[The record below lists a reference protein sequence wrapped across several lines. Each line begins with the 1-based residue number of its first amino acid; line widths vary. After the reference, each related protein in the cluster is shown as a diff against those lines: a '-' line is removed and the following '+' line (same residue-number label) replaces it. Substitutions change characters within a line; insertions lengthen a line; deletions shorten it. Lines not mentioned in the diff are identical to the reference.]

1 MYLYLYKYIKNI
13 YKRDKKG
20 YEQTH
25 RIYCKTKNIDYSKIT
40 FENIDNE
47 VFEKRNGSCYNGI
60 VKKFAPRWMGWK
72 YIDYLRSNNIYVKN
86 LDANNEEDL
95 IHLDALDLMSSNYY
109 TIQILSQIFS

>member
-1 MYLYLYKYIKNI
+1 MGWGSSQ
-13 YKRDKKG
+13 KRLKG
-20 YEQTH
+20 MNKHIES
-25 RIYCKTKNIDYSKIT
+25 IVKLKNIDYSKIT

-109 TIQILSQIFS
+109 TIQILSQIFN